1 MQSHANSKKG
11 ETENMKKGI
20 IVLLMVFSFVLAGC
34 VQNAAPPAPTP
45 SLTPTAIIQTPTPSP
60 TASLEKLGINVSVS
74 IPSENYF
81 NSKTVE
87 ADEGESALAVSS
99 KAFELLYKNYS
110 FGAYV
115 YSVEGFADDSGK
127 GEYWQYYFNGNLAP
141 VGASDFRIS
150 EEGVLEWRLESPD
163 LGAYDAS
170 ENAF

>member
-1 MQSHANSKKG
+1 
-11 ETENMKKGI
+11 MKKGI
-20 IVLLMVFSFVLAGC
+20 IVLLMAFSFVLAGC

-81 NSKTVE
+81 
-87 ADEGESALAVSS
+87 

-163 LGAYDAS
+163 LGAYAPS
-170 ENAF
+170 ENAS